1 MYALFPSEIIFAK
14 IGGAINW
21 KILTEHLISILRF
34 RNNLREMEAL
44 FSEVLAPDSVPSSDA
59 GEGGAGEEKKG
70 DSADG
75 VGRRLYHFLFH
86 TMASSLATAPAGGIR
101 RNLT

>member
-1 MYALFPSEIIFAK
+1 MYLFPSEIIFAEV
-14 IGGAINW
+14 GGSINRNIW
-21 KILTEHLISILRF
+21 TDQLISILRF

-59 GEGGAGEEKKG
+59 GESGAGEEKKG
-70 DSADG
+70 DSTDG
-75 VGRRLYHFLFH
+75 VGRRLFHFLFH